1 VIKLINRVFRMSTVG
16 MTFAVLV
23 VLCTWQF
30 SSFSLTA
37 MEPTSLADVI
47 ERVKPVVV
55 NVSVIGSDATMP
67 MDDPKRFFGGDR
79 SFEDFFQKFFGRQ
92 SFVQTENEQL
102 VTRAMGS
109 GFIVDPSGLVVTN
122 HHVVTGA
129 TGVIVTLNDGMQFS
143 AEVVGFDPKTD
154 LSLLQIETGR
164 ELPSAIFGDSDRT
177 RVGDRVFAIGNPF
190 GLQGTVTTGIVSARG
205 RDIQSGPFDDFL
217 QIDAP
222 INQGNSGGP
231 LFDVT
236 GKVIGVNT
244 AIFSPNG
251 GNVGIGFSIPAGQ
264 AKPVIEQLRV
274 QGYVDRGWL
283 GVQIQSL
290 DEDVAIGLG
299 LKDMVGAL
307 VTNVV
312 VDSPAD
318 VAGIETGDVVTTFE
332 DSPVENIRD
341 LMFAVASSGSKR
353 EVELGIRRGA
363 EFLKLTARLDV
374 NPENEALFESRGET
388 GKTASDT
395 LGLSL
400 APLSNEVRKRFQID
414 DTMTGVLVVGTGG
427 VNTGLSRGDV
437 ILRVG
442 TQLVSKPSDVVGLV
456 NTAREKGQSSVVFY
470 VANSFGRRFIAV
482 SLS

>member
-1 VIKLINRVFRMSTVG
+1 
-16 MTFAVLV
+16 
-23 VLCTWQF
+23 
-30 SSFSLTA
+30 
-37 MEPTSLADVI
+37 
-47 ERVKPVVV
+47 
-55 NVSVIGSDATMP
+55 
-67 MDDPKRFFGGDR
+67 
-79 SFEDFFQKFFGRQ
+79 
-92 SFVQTENEQL
+92 
-102 VTRAMGS
+102 
-109 GFIVDPSGLVVTN
+109 
-122 HHVVTGA
+122 
-129 TGVIVTLNDGMQFS
+129 
-143 AEVVGFDPKTD
+143 
-154 LSLLQIETGR
+154 
-164 ELPSAIFGDSDRT
+164 
-177 RVGDRVFAIGNPF
+177 
-190 GLQGTVTTGIVSARG
+190 
-205 RDIQSGPFDDFL
+205 
-217 QIDAP
+217 
-222 INQGNSGGP
+222 
-231 LFDVT
+231 
-236 GKVIGVNT
+236 
-244 AIFSPNG
+244 
-251 GNVGIGFSIPAGQ
+251 
-264 AKPVIEQLRV
+264 
-274 QGYVDRGWL
+274 
-283 GVQIQSL
+283 
-290 DEDVAIGLG
+290 
-299 LKDMVGAL
+299 MVGAL